1 MFEDLKAAWLALY
14 TKHRMK
20 FLVASH
26 AISAFGGGFATF
38 KFLG

>member
-1 MFEDLKAAWLALY
+1 MFEDLKAVCLALY
-14 TKHRMK
+14 AKHRVK

-38 KFLG
+38 KLLG